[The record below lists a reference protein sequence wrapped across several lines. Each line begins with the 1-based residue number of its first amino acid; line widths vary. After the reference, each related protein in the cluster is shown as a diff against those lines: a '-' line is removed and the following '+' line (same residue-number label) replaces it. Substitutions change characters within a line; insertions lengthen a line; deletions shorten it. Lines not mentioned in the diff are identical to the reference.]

1 MTYFK
6 KITGAVALTLAF
18 GVSAFADCAPRDGI
32 IQSPPCAS
40 SQIVS
45 EQSKTQPAVTNPTV
59 ESEIAVTEI
68 AIDVVQTLLTIF

>member
-40 SQIVS
+40 AQIVG
-45 EQSKTQPAVTNPTV
+45 EQSETQPDVTNLTFEP
-59 ESEIAVTEI
+59 ELAVTEV

>member
-6 KITGAVALTLAF
+6 TITGAVALTLAF

-40 SQIVS
+40 AQIVS
-45 EQSKTQPAVTNPTV
+45 EQAETQPAVTNPTA
-59 ESEIAVTEI
+59 ESEIVVTEI